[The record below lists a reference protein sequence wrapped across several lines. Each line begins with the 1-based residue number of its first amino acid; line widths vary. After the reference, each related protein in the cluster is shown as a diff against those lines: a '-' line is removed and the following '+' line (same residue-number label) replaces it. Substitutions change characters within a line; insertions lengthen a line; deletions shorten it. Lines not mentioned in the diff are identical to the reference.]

1 MRKPASVALLASLV
15 LVILPGASPAE
26 ADTPAATRYF
36 CLYEHDDFK
45 GGKWC
50 ITEGG
55 YKEQKKDPS
64 LSNNYWAGTSRPVN
78 NGTSSV
84 KNGTNCL
91 VWLYDANSYGGDS
104 YYSDGRSEDSDV
116 TNNHFDNKASSLH
129 MDCS

>member
-1 MRKPASVALLASLV
+1 MRKPTSVALLASLV
-15 LVILPGASPAE
+15 LAILPGASPAQ

-55 YKEQKKDPS
+55 YKEQKKDS
-64 LSNNYWAGTSRPVN
+64 NLSNNYWQGTSRPVN
-78 NGTSSV
+78 NGTSSI

-91 VWLYDANSYGGDS
+91 VWLYDAKSYGGDY

>member
-15 LVILPGASPAE
+15 LGILPGASPAQ
-26 ADTPAATRYF
+26 AATPAATRYF

-50 ITEGG
+50 MKEGATSR
-55 YKEQKKDPS
+55 QIRDS
-64 LSNNYWAGTSRPVN
+64 NLSNNYWKGTSRPVN

-91 VWLYDANSYGGDS
+91 VWLYNAYSYRGDE

-116 TNNHFDNKASSLH
+116 TNNSFDNKASSLH